1 MSFQLKFRVHSC
13 ILCCLIAF
21 RLPIHLL
28 IFLFPVICF
37 NLSITRTPDNL
48 NFFSISLEGSSYG
61 ESTVVHLK
69 RRSTFPIPGN
79 LTGSAFLR
87 RSGKSRNF
95 RTFINFALNNTH
107 FNSSFFRFFGIF
119 TRNIYLPFAVCSGEF
134 SGIFSLK
141 LKNPLLCMH
150 CVPFISAQGFSVN

>member
-28 IFLFPVICF
+28 IFF